1 MSEKIC
7 ATCMWWSDTP
17 VNLEELTGFCYANAD
32 YTGQNDSCDFWQR
45 RGRFNPETGEVLAP
59 PAG

>member
-17 VNLEELTGFCYANAD
+17 GSLEDLTGFCYADCEEHRHD
-32 YTGQNDSCDFWQR
+32 YSCDFWQK